1 MGWAP
6 RPGWLPRCVEAV
18 RLVSAFSDPNE
29 GPGSKRM
36 FCVGIGMVW
45 GLNGWK
51 RGEIWRISRGELRD
65 LQQEG
70 DESGDINIAH
80 SFGAQ

>member
-1 MGWAP
+1 
-6 RPGWLPRCVEAV
+6 
-18 RLVSAFSDPNE
+18 
-29 GPGSKRM
+29 M